1 MKRLRHD
8 LNYAISAGL
17 LIVCVVVIVTGL
29 IAHLWDLNDFV
40 YHTYAG
46 YVMTL
51 FALAHVW
58 LNWQR
63 MVGYARFR
71 FTRQPQRQA
80 QLRAAALS
88 RSPIASQGEP
98 ATPASNSIE
107 RVSQPENVRRQ
118 PLSRRGF
125 FGLALGGLGG
135 FAAGRGLRPPPV
147 IAQGSDVGVVYH
159 QWSKPGVIDVLGSVA
174 NWGRQPPLYK
184 TYPGVPSIVLPA
196 PAFASGLS
204 TEEAIVR
211 RRSTRAYSG
220 APLTLPELSRLLF
233 CMGGLSSDRWGHGLR
248 TAPSSGALYPIEIYA
263 VAHQVEGL
271 TPGLYH
277 YGVQQHRLEQLKAGD
292 LREAVVRQGLMQQF
306 LGEANLVFFLTVIFQ
321 RMRWK
326 YQDRTYRYGLIEAG
340 HLGQNLYL
348 AATSM
353 GLGACGVGAFM
364 DDEINRMLGVDGIEE
379 AAIYMLAVGKT

>member
-8 LNYAISAGL
+8 LNYTISAAL
-17 LIVCVVVIVTGL
+17 LIVAVVVIVTGL
-29 IAHLWDLNDFV
+29 VAHLWDLNDFV

-51 FALAHVW
+51 LALAHVW

-63 MVGYARFR
+63 MIGYFRFR
-71 FTRQPQRQA
+71 LTRQSQRPA
-80 QLRAAALS
+80 HARSPALPESRPAALTRAATQSTSEQASGLS
-88 RSPIASQGEP
+88 A
-98 ATPASNSIE
+98 
-107 RVSQPENVRRQ
+107 V
-118 PLSRRGF
+118 SRRGF

-135 FAAGRGLRPPPV
+135 FVAGRGLRPPPV
-147 IAQGSDVGVVYH
+147 IAQGSDLGVVYH
-159 QWSKPGVIDVLGSVA
+159 QWSKPGVIDVFGTVA
-174 NWGRQPPLYK
+174 NWGQQPPLYK
-184 TYPGVPSIVLPA
+184 TYPDVPSIALPA
-196 PAFASGLS
+196 PTFDDGLP
-204 TEEAIVR
+204 TEEAIIR

-220 APLTLPELSRLLF
+220 APLSLPELSRLLF
-233 CMGGLSSDRWGHGLR
+233 CMGGISSDRWGHGLR
-248 TAPSSGALYPIEIYA
+248 TAPSSGALYPIEIYV
-263 VAHQVEGL
+263 VAHDVEGL
-271 TPGLYH
+271 RPGLYH
-277 YGVQQHRLEQLKAGD
+277 YAVQQQQLEQLQSAD
-292 LREAVVRQGLMQQF
+292 LREVVVRQGLMQQF
-306 LGEANLVFFLTVIFQ
+306 LGEANLVIFLTVIFQ

-364 DDEINRMLGVDGIEE
+364 DEEINRMLGVDGIEE

>member
-8 LNYAISAGL
+8 LNYTISAAL
-17 LIVCVVVIVTGL
+17 LIVAVVVIVTGL
-29 IAHLWDLNDFV
+29 VAQLWDLNDFV

-46 YVMTL
+46 YAMTL
-51 FALAHVW
+51 LALAHVW

-63 MVGYARFR
+63 MIGYFRFR
-71 FTRQPQRQA
+71 LTRREHS
-80 QLRAAALS
+80 RTSAALT
-88 RSPIASQGEP
+88 AS
-98 ATPASNSIE
+98 ASNAAHAVTQSSAAKDS
-107 RVSQPENVRRQ
+107 RLSAV
-118 PLSRRGF
+118 SRRGF
-125 FGLALGGLGG
+125 LGLALGGLGG
-135 FAAGRGLRPPPV
+135 FVAGRGLRPPPV
-147 IAQGSDVGVVYH
+147 IARGSDLGVVYH

-174 NWGRQPPLYK
+174 SWGQQPALYK
-184 TYPGVPSIVLPA
+184 TYPNFPAIVLPE
-196 PAFASGLS
+196 PTFAAGLL
-204 TEEAIVR
+204 TEEAILR

-220 APLTLPELSRLLF
+220 TALTLPELSRLLF
-233 CMGGLSSDRWGHGLR
+233 CMGGISSDRWGHGLR

-263 VAHQVEGL
+263 AVHNVAGL
-271 TPGLYH
+271 DAGLYH
-277 YGVQQHRLEQLKAGD
+277 YAVQQHGLEQLQRAD
-292 LREAVVRQGLMQQF
+292 LREVVVRQGLMQQF
-306 LGEANLVFFLTVIFQ
+306 LGQANLVIFLTVIFQ

-364 DDEINRMLGVDGIEE
+364 DDEINRMLGVDGVEE

>member
-8 LNYAISAGL
+8 LNYLISAAL
-17 LIVCVVVIVTGL
+17 LIVAVVVIVTGL
-29 IAHLWDLNDFV
+29 VAHLWDLNDFV

-51 FALAHVW
+51 LALAHVW

-63 MVGYARFR
+63 MIGYFRFR
-71 FTRQPQRQA
+71 LMRRAQPRLQPTAGSQTMVLA
-80 QLRAAALS
+80 SAA
-88 RSPIASQGEP
+88 RSMSP
-98 ATPASNSIE
+98 NFD
-107 RVSQPENVRRQ
+107 QPGR
-118 PLSRRGF
+118 LHAISRRGF

-135 FAAGRGLRPPPV
+135 FVAGRGLRPPPV
-147 IAQGSDVGVVYH
+147 ITQGSDLGVVYH
-159 QWSKPGVIDVLGSVA
+159 QWSKPGVIEVLGSVA
-174 NWGRQPPLYK
+174 NWGQQPALYK
-184 TYPGVPSIVLPA
+184 TYPDVPTIALPQPTFEA
-196 PAFASGLS
+196 GLP
-204 TEEAIVR
+204 TEEAILH

-220 APLTLPELSRLLF
+220 ATLTLPELSRLLF
-233 CMGGLSSDRWGHGLR
+233 CMGGVSSDRWGHRLR

-263 VAHQVEGL
+263 VVHNVEGL
-271 TPGLYH
+271 RPGAYH
-277 YGVQQHRLEQLKAGD
+277 YAVQQHSLEQLQDAD
-292 LREAVVRQGLMQQF
+292 LRETVVRQGLMQQF
-306 LGEANLVFFLTVIFQ
+306 LGEANLVIFLTVIFQ

-364 DDEINRMLGVDGIEE
+364 DDQINEMLGVDGIEE